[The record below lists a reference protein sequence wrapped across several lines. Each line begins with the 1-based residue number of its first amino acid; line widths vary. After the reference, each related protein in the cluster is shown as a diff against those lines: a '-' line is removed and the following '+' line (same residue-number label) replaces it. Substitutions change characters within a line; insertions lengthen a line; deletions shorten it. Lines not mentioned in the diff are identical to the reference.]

1 MLQQIPYV
9 AVVQCVV
16 GAALMVKISVAGFFR
31 GICFEKAH
39 VFKFVPHLVKKV
51 DLLSSI
57 LAPKFKVV
65 LQKDVQLQTM
75 D

>member
-1 MLQQIPYV
+1 
-9 AVVQCVV
+9 
-16 GAALMVKISVAGFFR
+16 MVKISVAGFFR

-51 DLLSSI
+51 DLLSPI